1 MCTLLALG
9 GPGTRAV
16 APGLTACALR
26 VAAECDGGE
35 ELYHAAVS
43 SWQGPG
49 TSLELLEAFVKASA
63 ALDAPKGME
72 ILRAMGE
79 HPEES
84 LLLEQL
90 WAQSHGQTRQ
100 FLKRVQRQ
108 RTLWSSEEPSPEELS
123 LLVSGGD
130 ADRAEDR
137 GGEAEDRCEV
147 LARGGYAEAK
157 QRIEGGGAR
166 SKESLVALMGEAL
179 AQGDRDY
186 AYQLLDIEGDAVD
199 ARSLSVF
206 FQAAPCGATTR
217 TADFDRAMEVV
228 SRHWK
233 KMDEGL
239 VNVMLEACVG
249 LRDSQRLNQV
259 LSFLK
264 RCNWELPP
272 SWSNSSYSALI
283 KALGSTQQMHKAQE
297 LWQKIQQ
304 QGIVPNEHMF
314 AQMIDVLVT
323 GRKFQDALK
332 LFQEMQ
338 QIHTCR
344 IRSSG
349 VAMAY
354 AMIVK
359 GYTQQKD
366 AASALRLYEE
376 MKAKGVQVG
385 VVVLNTLIDAC
396 CRTGDLAKA
405 SCLLD
410 DMADFELCPDLI
422 TYSTLIKGHCAK
434 GDLDKAL
441 ELFGAMRRRG
451 IKPDAIVFNSLLDG
465 GARKELP
472 MLCEQVVNDMI
483 AAGVPPSNYSASILI
498 KLYGRISDLDAA
510 FKVLEE
516 MPRKFG
522 FRPNAAVYTTLMS
535 SCTWNGRMDL
545 ALALKNRMI
554 QDGQLPDEKTY
565 STLLRGAMRSG
576 QSEQIAALLWEALE
590 QGEARRC
597 QLLADDVA
605 QNALQSMSRRAS
617 SNLGAE
623 ELLQRLRAAGYEV
636 RRPQGKTSHGHDRSR
651 RTKC

>member
-1 MCTLLALG
+1 MAVKSGRPVREAFLQF
-9 GPGTRAV
+9 RAF
-16 APGLTACALR
+16 AT
-26 VAAECDGGE
+26 E

-108 RTLWSSEEPSPEELS
+108 RTLWSSEEPSPEDLLFGTRTPTSPRTATGPDSLGLRRLDRWRYWPWQELS

-186 AYQLLDIEGDAVD
+186 AYQLLDIEGRTSLGADDRGRRPGDAVD

-451 IKPDAIVFNSLLDG
+451 GRG
-465 GARKELP
+465 GTP
-472 MLCEQVVNDMI
+472 
-483 AAGVPPSNYSASILI
+483 G
-498 KLYGRISDLDAA
+498 
-510 FKVLEE
+510 
-516 MPRKFG
+516 
-522 FRPNAAVYTTLMS
+522 
-535 SCTWNGRMDL
+535 W
-545 ALALKNRMI
+545 
-554 QDGQLPDEKTY
+554 
-565 STLLRGAMRSG
+565 
-576 QSEQIAALLWEALE
+576 
-590 QGEARRC
+590 
-597 QLLADDVA
+597 
-605 QNALQSMSRRAS
+605 
-617 SNLGAE
+617 
-623 ELLQRLRAAGYEV
+623 
-636 RRPQGKTSHGHDRSR
+636 
-651 RTKC
+651 